1 VTHTDVRTHVILPG
15 ELVRRVDALV
25 GQRRRSRFFAE
36 AVSEKLARIELLALA
51 EAAAGSLPAGLVP
64 EWDSSES
71 AAQWVHDL
79 RQLDNERLDALD
91 RLRERA
97 ESRAAAPE

>member
-1 VTHTDVRTHVILPG
+1 
-15 ELVRRVDALV
+15 
-25 GQRRRSRFFAE
+25 
-36 AVSEKLARIELLALA
+36 
-51 EAAAGSLPAGLVP
+51 LVP

-71 AAQWVHDL
+71 AAQWVHDW